1 MADFVKLDEQHW
13 LGAST
18 DDKPDPTVIDV
29 GAEALEYD
37 TGDRY
42 IADGTTWRG
51 PVTQASVTADTS
63 SLNALVGALAS
74 SAVTD
79 PAALSATLLELARGQ
94 LSFLAELGTS
104 ADAKVTSDAAGTIAA
119 YLRGVTYTLNTLLP
133 AALGQGTQ
141 AQGLRIAWPSDAPT
155 VVTSI
160 DGTPTV
166 SVSSEPALGL
176 TTDVVGTSKRSR
188 SLMAALVEKTV
199 TIVTGKGTAG
209 TTDGSIVAAQAAGIT
224 IAVAW
229 FMVVNTSTSTDAVF
243 TFNTKPAGA
252 GTALIGLNLAAKAA
266 PQGADRNE
274 DGWFQT
280 TAAQALSYTC
290 TGADC
295 YYTLGWF
302 PSA

>member
-18 DDKPDPTVIDV
+18 DDKPDPTTIDV

-141 AQGLRIAWPSDAPT
+141 AQGLRIAIPSDMPT
-155 VVTSI
+155 LVTSI

-166 SVSSEPALGL
+166 AVSSEPALAPATDGAVAYGATGTVYFDNGSGFTALTVKQAKISCSSAGANTVVAAVSSKKLRVLAWDLKVNAAVNAKWQSHVTPTDLTGL
-176 TTDVVGTSKRSR
+176 YYCGAQGDGIAR
-188 SLMAALVEKTV
+188 
-199 TIVTGKGTAG
+199 TAG
-209 TTDGSIVAAQAAGIT
+209 DGTFLFETVAGEALDINLSG
-224 IAVAW
+224 AVA
-229 FMVVNTSTSTDAVF
+229 VGGSVTYVE
-243 TFNTKPAGA
+243 
-252 GTALIGLNLAAKAA
+252 
-266 PQGADRNE
+266 R
-274 DGWFQT
+274 
-280 TAAQALSYTC
+280 
-290 TGADC
+290 
-295 YYTLGWF
+295 
-302 PSA
+302 